1 MLTDFQQ
8 PDTIVC
14 MLCRGHVSVKEGDK
28 TRFFHHISSSHEV
41 HFDMD
46 LLFSL
51 SFIPEKDKKNVVEN
65 INDLM
70 KHHDAPITNEDDAT
84 PDDDVNQLLE
94 TDNEE
99 DQISDTE
106 EINLEE
112 PVVQPEVSVPVAEI
126 PDDQDDLSSGILEL
140 KPTIRELKQVR
151 VELQNTSLETISRLK
166 RKWKN
171 KTDYLYYF
179 RDCYIN
185 DFRIYCC
192 YPLFG

>member
-1 MLTDFQQ
+1 
-8 PDTIVC
+8 
-14 MLCRGHVSVKEGDK
+14 
-28 TRFFHHISSSHEV
+28 
-41 HFDMD
+41 MD

-65 INDLM
+65 INILM

-84 PDDDVNQLLE
+84 PDDDVDQLLE

-112 PVVQPEVSVPVAEI
+112 PVVQPEVSVPGDEI

-151 VELQNTSLETISRLK
+151 VELQNTSLATILGLK
-166 RKWKN
+166 RK
-171 KTDYLYYF
+171 
-179 RDCYIN
+179 
-185 DFRIYCC
+185 
-192 YPLFG
+192 